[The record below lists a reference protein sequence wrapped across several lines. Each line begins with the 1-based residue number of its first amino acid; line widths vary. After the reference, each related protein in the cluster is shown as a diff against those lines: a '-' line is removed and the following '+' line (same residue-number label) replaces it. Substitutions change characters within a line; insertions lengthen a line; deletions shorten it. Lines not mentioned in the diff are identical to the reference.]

1 LDKSAIP
8 EKNPTLSIVAVAL
21 RAADYVAEQLRK
33 GEI

>member
-21 RAADYVAEQLRK
+21 RAADYVADQLRK